1 MWLCGSFCPIL
12 STVAR
17 TVYIPLRKYL
27 FACLLIFRIV
37 ERQQIQP
44 QRLRACGIFSIV
56 LYSFRV
62 SFFYMLKVKTC
73 LFCGVFVLCE
83 HLLHKVATVCAP
95 LLSWVVVFKKIFCHF
110 VVFCG
115 DVVGDAL
122 LCGCS
127 ISNSQPMPP
136 YIKNVLVSSVRP
148 RRVIRSIKRLQKSIF
163 CPIYSQKSERAGVFS
178 GCLLFHFAIHKI

>member
-1 MWLCGSFCPIL
+1 MWLCGSFCLIL

-44 QRLRACGIFSIV
+44 QHLRACGIFSIV
-56 LYSFRV
+56 PYSFRV

-95 LLSWVVVFKKIFCHF
+95 LLSIIIFLVKFARHF
-110 VVFCG
+110 VVFLAMSYG
-115 DVVGDAL
+115 MRSSAVVL
-122 LCGCS
+122 YQTV
-127 ISNSQPMPP
+127 NH
-136 YIKNVLVSSVRP
+136 
-148 RRVIRSIKRLQKSIF
+148 
-163 CPIYSQKSERAGVFS
+163 CP
-178 GCLLFHFAIHKI
+178 AI